1 MKKKTV
7 VLSHPFQR
15 APMSALASEFDL
27 RIPEPFSPSSL
38 RELSRDAEGLISFLS
53 DPLDSSFL
61 EGCPNLRIVANY
73 AVGFNNIDVGYAL
86 GRGIYVTNTPDV
98 LTEATADLAF
108 SLLLAVARRI
118 PEAERFLREG
128 RFEGWGA
135 NLFLGQE
142 LFGKTVGIVGMG
154 RIGKAFARRCLAFGL
169 KVLYTGPR
177 PLPRADEALLNAAF
191 LPLEELLPLSDF
203 LSLHLPLTPES
214 RHLLDRRRIGLMKP
228 GSILINTSRGPIV
241 DEEALADSLLEGRL
255 WGAGLDVFEQ
265 EPQIHPKLLL
275 AERTVLLPHIGSATE
290 ETRTRMAWMTVEA
303 LKETFAGRVPPFLV
317 PPWRERVSP

>member
-1 MKKKTV
+1 M
-7 VLSHPFQR
+7 
-15 APMSALASEFDL
+15 
-27 RIPEPFSPSSL
+27 
-38 RELSRDAEGLISFLS
+38 ISFLS

-61 EGCPNLRIVANY
+61 EGCPSLRIVANY
-73 AVGFNNIDVGYAL
+73 AVGFNNIDVGCAL
-86 GRGIYVTNTPDV
+86 DRGIYVTNTPDV

-169 KVLYTGPR
+169 KVLYTGPK

-255 WGAGLDVFEQ
+255 WGAGLDVFEHEPIQESSRALFDLDNVIMTPHMAATTEQSVLNCCTSVANDIVAVCNGQ
-265 EPQIHPKLLL
+265 EPQVKAQKPK
-275 AERTVLLPHIGSATE
+275 
-290 ETRTRMAWMTVEA
+290 
-303 LKETFAGRVPPFLV
+303 F
-317 PPWRERVSP
+317 